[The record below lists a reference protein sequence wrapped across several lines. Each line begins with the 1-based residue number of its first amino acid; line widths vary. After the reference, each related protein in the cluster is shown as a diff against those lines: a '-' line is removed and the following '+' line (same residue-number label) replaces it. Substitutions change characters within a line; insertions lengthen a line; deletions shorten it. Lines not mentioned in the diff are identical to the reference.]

1 MFTAGDVVTSFLG
14 GSITGSICYLWGLEI
29 SSGSVDTQIQHAE
42 WFIQDMVGDALYNDY
57 TTDWTTQST
66 TTIQNSLKGAVMDYA
81 CFRICVTASRG
92 IVTDGFD
99 YRVGPL
105 AASRS
110 KAFLTFFKDI
120 IGNFRDQAFFKISKL
135 MPLSYSEETVM
146 DTSDTPDFC
155 GETSPSLY

>member
-1 MFTAGDVVTSFLG
+1 MFSASDVVVSFLG
-14 GSITGSICYLWGLEI
+14 GSITGSVAYLWGLEI
-29 SSGSVDTQIQHAE
+29 TSGSVDTQIQHAE
-42 WFIQDMVGDALYNDY
+42 WFVKDMVGDTLYVDY
-57 TTDWTTQST
+57 VTDWTTQST
-66 TTIQNSLKGAVMDYA
+66 ATIGNALKGAVMDYA

-120 IGNFRDQAFFKISKL
+120 TDNFRDQAFFKISKL
-135 MPLSYSEETVM
+135 MPLSYSEDTVM
-146 DTSDTPDFC
+146 DTSDTPDWAS
-155 GETSPSLY
+155 ETAPGLY